1 MLGAL
6 WGYNGWNVIAMLGSE
21 VKDPARTLPRAL
33 IGGTFVVMLL
43 YLTVNAAYFYVL
55 TPAEVAGLPE
65 ASSVAFEVV
74 MRFAGAG
81 AAAVMAAA
89 LMLSAFGTLHTTM
102 LTSPRLPYALARRG
116 MLPRALTAVST
127 HGVPVTAVLG
137 MATWAIVLALSG
149 TYDILTDMYI
159 FVLWIFYGMS
169 GVALFLLRRAH
180 PDASRPYRIWG
191 YPVVPALF
199 LFVTAYLLVNT
210 LVATPGRA
218 LVGLGLI
225 AAGLPVYAYFTRRG
239 IDDTGA
245 WLAHDED

>member
-1 MLGAL
+1 
-6 WGYNGWNVIAMLGSE
+6 
-21 VKDPARTLPRAL
+21 
-33 IGGTFVVMLL
+33 
-43 YLTVNAAYFYVL
+43 
-55 TPAEVAGLPE
+55 
-65 ASSVAFEVV
+65 
-74 MRFAGAG
+74 
-81 AAAVMAAA
+81 
-89 LMLSAFGTLHTTM
+89 
-102 LTSPRLPYALARRG
+102 
-116 MLPRALTAVST
+116 
-127 HGVPVTAVLG
+127 
-137 MATWAIVLALSG
+137 
-149 TYDILTDMYI
+149 
-159 FVLWIFYGMS
+159 MS

-180 PDASRPYRIWG
+180 PDAPRPYRVWG